1 VERPRTW
8 TGDPFLA
15 VNPSREG
22 RSGSHLMIGP
32 CISGRY
38 WTIVVME
45 VDDALGLWRPITG
58 WPSTE
63 KEIKAWH
70 AR

>member
-1 VERPRTW
+1 
-8 TGDPFLA
+8 
-15 VNPSREG
+15 
-22 RSGSHLMIGP
+22 MIGP

-38 WTIVVME
+38 WTIVVVE